1 MDLRNDKGQ
10 IVRLSRPLTRPG
22 GEGQVFEIEN
32 SSTMVAKVYHQ
43 PVDAAKSAKLHYQV
57 QSPKP
62 VFNGV
67 AAWPADVLVD
77 PGNPRV
83 VRGIVMPRMAGK
95 EIHKLYGP
103 ADRAVEFPA
112 VGWDFLIHVAMNCGV
127 AFETLH
133 EQGVLMA
140 DVNEGNVLVKEGDGR
155 VGLIDCD
162 SYQIRNGS
170 GCFLCD
176 VGVPMWTPPE
186 LQGQD
191 FRSVQRTP
199 NHDRFGLAIIIFRLL
214 FMGRHPFAGIPTG
227 RDQFEIEEAI
237 KRCLFAFSPQTWS
250 RGVKPPPLALPLGA
264 VPERLRQLFERA
276 FLQGSVAANARP
288 TGREWALELKA
299 LLAALKRGCVDP
311 GHKFWN
317 GLTSCPW
324 CEIVTEGGP
333 NFFISVS
340 VRLGSVNWA
349 ADFATFWATIE
360 RVVHGALMS
369 EQVAVPA
376 IGRATP
382 RPMPL
387 GRPQVPGLSAPVAPA
402 KPAPLPR
409 PVVAA
414 PVLPG
419 MPVMAP
425 PARLPAVPLG
435 RSESVARVCF
445 LGTCFFGLAALL
457 CFNLDLSA
465 AAMGAG
471 WGTVTCLIV
480 AFMKAGQARVEMRQR
495 REAERAARAEE
506 RRVAAEEHAQHMSE
520 YEAQVEELTKKH
532 ASAVAQAEA
541 EYRREWVKQ
550 DQEYQKAYNDYLAKQ
565 RVYDDAQRRYAEEVG
580 VWNAEV
586 DVRTDNDERARR
598 GLNAAVEELEA
609 LLSAYKVHVNMAFPG
624 LEAARQ
630 RFEKARADE
639 LAGMRVLHQRRQEL
653 QLRQFLGTQLIQN
666 ADITNIGSGRKAT
679 LNAYGIGSALD
690 IHPGMSVPGFGEAL
704 MSNLMGWRQSCVGR
718 FRYNPNTQLP
728 AAEVNAVKIKHA
740 QTRQSALAELRG
752 GAARL
757 DSLETR
763 TRAEA
768 SRAKMEILSLARAHA
783 QAIADVTACS

>member
-10 IVRLSRPLTRPG
+10 TVRLLNPLTRPG
-22 GEGQVFEIEN
+22 GEGQVYEIEN
-32 SSTMVAKVYHQ
+32 SSAMVAKLYHKPAEVQ
-43 PVDAAKSAKLHYQV
+43 KATKLRYQV
-57 QSPKP
+57 QAAKP
-62 VFNGV
+62 DLQKV
-67 AAWPADVLVD
+67 AAWPTDLLLD

-103 ADRAVEFPA
+103 SDRAAEFPE

-133 EQGVLMA
+133 EQGVVMA
-140 DVNEGNVLVKEGDGR
+140 DVNEGNLLVKEGDGR

-170 GCFLCD
+170 ACFLCD

-199 NHDRFGLAIIIFRLL
+199 NHDRFGLAVIIFRLL

-227 RDQFEIEEAI
+227 RDQFEIAEAI
-237 KRCLFAFSPQTWS
+237 KKFLFAFSPQTWS
-250 RGVKPPPLALPLGA
+250 RGVKPPPLALPLEA

-276 FLQGSVAANARP
+276 FLQGAVAANARP
-288 TGREWALELKA
+288 TGREWAVELKA
-299 LLAALKRGCVDP
+299 LLAALKKGCMYP
-311 GHKFWN
+311 EHKYWN

-324 CEIVTEGGP
+324 CELADSPGGM

-340 VRLGSVNWA
+340 VNLGSAKWA

-360 RVVHGALMS
+360 RVVQGALMS
-369 EQVAVPA
+369 EQVAVPV

-387 GRPQVPGLSAPVAPA
+387 GRPQAPSLSAPVAPT

-409 PVVAA
+409 PVVTA

-419 MPVMAP
+419 IPVQAP

-435 RSESVARVCF
+435 GSETVVRLCIPGSLLFSLVS
-445 LGTCFFGLAALL
+445 LL
-457 CFNLDLSA
+457 CFNLDVSA
-465 AAMGAG
+465 AAIGAG
-471 WGTVTCLIV
+471 CGMLTCLIV
-480 AFMKAGQARVEMRQR
+480 ALMKGGQARVEMRQR
-495 REAERAARAEE
+495 TEAERAVRAEG
-506 RRVAAEEHAQHMSE
+506 RRVVAEEHAQRMSE

-532 ASAVAQAEA
+532 ALAEAQADA
-541 EYRREWVKQ
+541 QYRREWDKQ
-550 DQEYQKAYNDYLAKQ
+550 DQENQKAYNEYLTKQ
-565 RVYDDAQRRYAEEVG
+565 RVYDEAQRKYAEEVG
-580 VWNAEV
+580 VWNTEV
-586 DVRTDNDERARR
+586 DVRTNSEDRARC
-598 GLNAAVEELEA
+598 GLNAAVEQLEA
-609 LLSAYKVHVNMAFPG
+609 LLSAYKEQVNLAFPE

-630 RFEKARADE
+630 RFEKAKADE
-639 LAGMRVLHQRRQEL
+639 LADMRVLHQKRQEL

-666 ADITNIGSGRKAT
+666 ADIPGIGSGRKGT
-679 LNAYGIGSALD
+679 LTAYGIGSALQVP
-690 IHPGMSVPGFGEAL
+690 PGMSIPGFGEAL
-704 MSNLMGWRQSCVGR
+704 MSNLMGWRRDCESR

-728 AAEVNAVKIKHA
+728 AAEVNTVKIKHA
-740 QTRQSALAELRG
+740 QTRQLALAKLRG
-752 GAARL
+752 GAAKL

-763 TRAEA
+763 TRTEV
-768 SRAKMEILSLARAHA
+768 SRAKMEILSLSRAHA
-783 QAIADVTACS
+783 QAIADLNV